1 MLRCLLVILVA
12 SIVSNADAAVPQ
24 PTAIPKNG
32 SCPSNY
38 GSDGKYCVPSGTA
51 KFAIPRVGS
60 CPSNY
65 SSDGNYCVASGM
77 AKFAIVKTSGSCPS
91 NYSSDGNYCV
101 SSK

>member
-1 MLRCLLVILVA
+1 MLSRWLVMLWVSAVGA
-12 SIVSNADAAVPQ
+12 SFGATPS
-24 PTAIPKNG
+24 PTPIPKNG
-32 SCPSNY
+32 SCPPND

-51 KFAIPRVGS
+51 KFAIPKVGS